1 MGIVRRQQVS
11 SQQVEWFLG
20 CWSLVEWWW
29 ARYTDVGNKESVECV
44 YSSSSVSCW
53 WVYSYSS
60 AAGCW
65 WAKRMVNQ
73 ASGKRKG
80 SRKRIGD
87 QLVSSV
93 VEGSEKSHGV
103 LSWKEARNEV
113 LCMHQYIY
121 KGITEPSLHTQ
132 GISCVVRGV
141 VSFRL
146 LGVVKVN
153 VAWLM
158 AIWGVN

>member
-20 CWSLVEWWW
+20 CWSIVEWWW

-44 YSSSSVSCW
+44 SSS
-53 WVYSYSS
+53 SS

-113 LCMHQYIY
+113 LCMHQY
-121 KGITEPSLHTQ
+121 KRHRVLSLTHTGYQ
-132 GISCVVRGV
+132 LCWA
-141 VSFRL
+141 L
-146 LGVVKVN
+146 
-153 VAWLM
+153 WL
-158 AIWGVN
+158 